1 MGCARSVAGVIAAPA
16 LGALL
21 TGLLFG
27 LSLIVAI
34 GPQNAFVVRQGAL
47 RRHVTIVVA
56 ICAASD
62 VVLIAAGVSG
72 TGAALAGRPW
82 LREVVRLGGAAVL
95 LGYAALAA
103 RRALRAGATEPAGQ
117 AARGGRAG
125 EPAHAGRAGEP
136 AHAGRAAAIGAC
148 LAFTWLNPAVYLDT
162 IVLLGS
168 VAHTQSPRQWW
179 FGAGAAIGSIVWF
192 AGLAAAAWLAHA
204 LLTRPRVW
212 RGVDCFVA
220 AVMTATAL
228 RLLLT

>member
-1 MGCARSVAGVIAAPA
+1 MIDARA
-16 LGALL
+16 LGALIS
-21 TGLLFG
+21 GLLFG

-47 RRHVTIVVA
+47 RRHVAVVVA
-56 ICAASD
+56 ICAVSD
-62 VVLIAAGVSG
+62 VILIAAGVSG

-82 LREVVRLGGAAVL
+82 LHEVTRVGGAAVL
-95 LGYAALAA
+95 LAYAALAA
-103 RRALRAGATEPAGQ
+103 RRALDPQ
-117 AARGGRAG
+117 ALQRAG
-125 EPAHAGRAGEP
+125 EPGRTS
-136 AHAGRAAAIGAC
+136 RMAAVAAC

-179 FGAGAAIGSIVWF
+179 FGAGAAIASVVWF
-192 AGLAAAAWLAHA
+192 VALATAARLAHV

-220 AVMTATAL
+220 VVMTVTAA
-228 RLLLT
+228 RLLL

>member
-1 MGCARSVAGVIAAPA
+1 VLGAPA
-16 LGALL
+16 SSALIS
-21 TGLLFG
+21 GLLFG

-47 RRHVTIVVA
+47 RRHVGIVVA

-82 LREVVRLGGAAVL
+82 LRDLARVGGAAVL
-95 LGYAALAA
+95 VAYAALAA
-103 RRALRAGATEPAGQ
+103 RRAVDPPVIERAAV
-117 AARGGRAG
+117 GGR
-125 EPAHAGRAGEP
+125 
-136 AHAGRAAAIGAC
+136 AGRAAAIAAC

-168 VAHTQSPRQWW
+168 VAHTQAPRQWW
-179 FGAGAAIGSIVWF
+179 FGSGAAIGSVVWF
-192 AGLAAAAWLAHA
+192 CVLAGAARLAHGV
-204 LLTRPRVW
+204 LTRPRVW

-220 AVMTATAL
+220 VVMTATAL
-228 RLLLT
+228 RLLLA

>member
-1 MGCARSVAGVIAAPA
+1 MAGETAGAYRELVVNAPA
-16 LGALL
+16 LGALI

-82 LREVVRLGGAAVL
+82 LRDVTRAGGAAVL
-95 LGYAALAA
+95 LAYAALAA
-103 RRALRAGATEPAGQ
+103 RRALDPRALQ
-117 AARGGRAG
+117 RAG
-125 EPAHAGRAGEP
+125 EPGRTSRMAVV
-136 AHAGRAAAIGAC
+136 AAC
-148 LAFTWLNPAVYLDT
+148 LAFTWLNPGVYLDT

-168 VAHTQSPRQWW
+168 VAHSQSPRQWW
-179 FGAGAAIGSIVWF
+179 FGAGAAIASVVWF
-192 AGLAAAAWLAHA
+192 VALATAARLAHA
-204 LLTRPRVW
+204 LLARPRVW

-220 AVMTATAL
+220 IVMTVTAA
-228 RLLLT
+228 RLLL

>member
-1 MGCARSVAGVIAAPA
+1 VLGAPA
-16 LGALL
+16 SSALIS
-21 TGLLFG
+21 GLLFG

-47 RRHVTIVVA
+47 RRHVGIVVA

-82 LREVVRLGGAAVL
+82 LRDLARVGGAAVVVA
-95 LGYAALAA
+95 YAALAA
-103 RRALRAGATEPAGQ
+103 RRAVDPPVIERAAV
-117 AARGGRAG
+117 GGR
-125 EPAHAGRAGEP
+125 
-136 AHAGRAAAIGAC
+136 AGRAAAIAAC

-168 VAHTQSPRQWW
+168 VAHTQAPRQWW
-179 FGAGAAIGSIVWF
+179 FGSGAAIGSVVWF
-192 AGLAAAAWLAHA
+192 CVLAGAARLAHGV
-204 LLTRPRVW
+204 LTRPRVW

-220 AVMTATAL
+220 VVMTATAL
-228 RLLLT
+228 RLLLA

>member
-1 MGCARSVAGVIAAPA
+1 VALRPPAAYGEPVIDAPS
-16 LGALL
+16 LGALIS
-21 TGLLFG
+21 GLLFG

-47 RRHVTIVVA
+47 RRHVAIVVV

-72 TGAALAGRPW
+72 TGAALVGRPW
-82 LREVVRLGGAAVL
+82 LREVTRAGGAAVL
-95 LGYAALAA
+95 LVYAALAA
-103 RRALRAGATEPAGQ
+103 RRALDPLAVQ
-117 AARGGRAG
+117 RGGEGWRT
-125 EPAHAGRAGEP
+125 
-136 AHAGRAAAIGAC
+136 GRAAAVAAC
-148 LAFTWLNPAVYLDT
+148 LAFTWLNPGVYLDT

-179 FGAGAAIGSIVWF
+179 FGAGAAIASVVWF
-192 AGLAAAAWLAHA
+192 LALATAARLAHA

-220 AVMTATAL
+220 VVMTVTAA
-228 RLLLT
+228 RLLL